1 MERSTTYVVGFAA
14 VLCLVCGIIVSS
26 SAVALKETQE
36 RNAVLDRQ
44 KKVLIVAG
52 FDEVNDADA
61 DTIER
66 LFAENIKA
74 EIIDLKTG
82 EIAEG
87 ATEDGYDYDKA
98 AKDPALSFS
107 APDKNSI
114 GAKRLPN
121 QVLVYKRFKDG
132 QLDKLILPMKGKGL
146 WGPMYGFV
154 ALANDLNTIE
164 GLIFYKHVETPG
176 LGGEIEN
183 PSWVA
188 KWPGQLAFETNKET
202 GQMVMPPKPA
212 ITVMKGPAA
221 PGDPYQI
228 DGLSGATI
236 TSRGVT
242 GMTDFWL
249 GDTGYG
255 PYLARLRGKGG
266 KNGQ

>member
-14 VLCLVCGIIVSS
+14 ILCLVCGIIVSS

-52 FDEVNDADA
+52 FDEVGAADA

-66 LFAENIKA
+66 LFEENIKS
-74 EIIDLKTG
+74 EIITLQTG
-82 EIAEG
+82 DVVVD
-87 ATEDGYDYDKA
+87 ATDEGYDYDTM
-98 AKDPALSFS
+98 AKDPGMSFA

-164 GLIFYKHVETPG
+164 GLIFYKHQETPG

-188 KWPGQLAFETNKET
+188 KWPGRYAFKTDKAS
-202 GQMVMPPKPA
+202 GQIEMPAKPA
-212 ITVMKGPAA
+212 VVVMKGAA
-221 PGDPYQI
+221 TPGDPYQI

-249 GDTGYG
+249 GETGYG
-255 PYLARLRGKGG
+255 PYLAKLRQKGG
-266 KNGQ
+266 ANGQ